1 MGEMLTIP
9 RSSHLKIAVKQAGI
23 SVGFLMVRE
32 GGGSRFVKD
41 RSGLYEKPNASQP
54 KGEWDVSWGE
64 GGRSRGRGEGIVL
77 NDDLVV
83 EAGEEIQG
91 RGRAPRLA
99 NPYAHYML
107 PSTFPPPRSSPH

>member
-1 MGEMLTIP
+1 MGEMLAIP
-9 RSSHLKIAVKQAGI
+9 RSSHLKIAVKKAGI
-23 SVGFLMVRE
+23 PVDFLMVWE
-32 GGGSRFVKD
+32 GGGSRFVQD

-91 RGRAPRLA
+91 RGRAPRQSHPLA
-99 NPYAHYML
+99 HCIL
-107 PSTFPPPRSSPH
+107 PSPLPHPFFPLY

>member
-1 MGEMLTIP
+1 MGEMLAIP

-64 GGRSRGRGEGIVL
+64 GGRSRGRGEDIVL

-83 EAGEEIQG
+83 FLGTQMKRIYRING
-91 RGRAPRLA
+91 L
-99 NPYAHYML
+99 
-107 PSTFPPPRSSPH
+107 